1 MSMINPAKFYEPL
14 VQGAPLPYH
23 PRYNPAPQNIERMI
37 HFVGM
42 HDAKMAK
49 KGEEMLR
56 KGTVDVLLGNF
67 EDAVPVDQKPAA
79 RDAFIK
85 MAQALTPDQ
94 KKAGLWIRTNQLSSR
109 MFMEDMEVV
118 SSSGGQI
125 DVVMIP
131 KVESAADIIRVDWI
145 LAQIEA
151 FCGFKKPIM
160 IHAILETP
168 EGVRNIDEIAK
179 ASPRMH
185 GMSLGPADL
194 AASRGMKTTRVGGSE
209 PDYGTYAD
217 ASAPGQP
224 RAFHQDDP
232 WDYTTNRLVD
242 ACAAAGLKPFYGP
255 YGDFG
260 DKVGCEA
267 RFRKAQISGCV
278 GAWTL
283 HPSQMDIAKRIFSPD
298 PEKLLFARRILVSM
312 PDGSGAAMVEGKM
325 QDDATWKQ
333 AMVQLK
339 LAMQIVAKEGD
350 AARQKFFGTPLPPLS
365 LGDTCLAPKTP
376 EGHRLLALATTGGI
390 GAGPAG

>member
-1 MSMINPAKFYEPL
+1 MSTINPAKFYEPL

-37 HFVGM
+37 HFVGF
-42 HDAKMAK
+42 HDAKMAA
-49 KGEEMLR
+49 KGEDMLR
-56 KGTVDVLLGNF
+56 NGTVDILLGNF

-79 RDAFIK
+79 RAAFIK

-94 KKAGLWIRTNQLSSR
+94 KKAGLWIRTNQLSSL

-118 SSSGGQI
+118 AASRGQI

-131 KVESAADIIRVDWI
+131 KVESAADIIRVDWM

-151 FCGFKKPIM
+151 FHGFKKPIM

-168 EGVRNIDEIAK
+168 EGVRNIDEIAI

-242 ACAAAGLKPFYGP
+242 ACAAVGIKSFYGP
-255 YGDFG
+255 YGDF
-260 DKVGCEA
+260 DDQVGCEA
-267 RFRKAQISGCV
+267 RFRKAAISGCV
-278 GAWTL
+278 GAWSL
-283 HPSQMDIAKRIFSPD
+283 HPKQIEAARKVFSPD
-298 PEKLLFARRILVSM
+298 PGELLFARRIIASM
-312 PDGSGAAMVEGKM
+312 PDGSGAVMVAGKM

-339 LAMQIVAKEGD
+339 LASQIVAKEGEV
-350 AARQKFFGTPLPPLS
+350 ARTKYFGTPLPQ
-365 LGDTCLAPKTP
+365 GDPCLPPKTP
-376 EGHRLLALATTGGI
+376 EGRRLLALATNGSL